1 MIVHTEAEM
10 EQLGHSIA
18 GRVRPGQL
26 LTLSGPLGAG
36 KTVLSRAILRALGF
50 TGDVSSPTYAIIHE
64 YDDEGMRMPVV
75 HADLY
80 RLDRPDELEE
90 LGLFDDPTSLKLV
103 EWPEM
108 GGTALTR
115 TDVTIVIAPMAD
127 GSRDVTIDYKGTQN

>member
-18 GRVRPGQL
+18 DRVRPGQL
-26 LTLSGPLGAG
+26 LALSGPLGAG
-36 KTVLSRAILRALGF
+36 KTVLSRAILRGLGF

-64 YDDEGMRMPVV
+64 YDDAEIRMPVV

-80 RLDRPDELEE
+80 RLDSPDELEE
-90 LGLFDDPTSLKLV
+90 LGLFDDLTSLKLV

-115 TDVTIVIAPMAD
+115 ADVTIVIAPMAD